1 MPSDYKAICRDNIRR
16 RGEEFDDIGR
26 LISQELYSD
35 RSHFVYELLQN
46 AEDALERRFGQN
58 PDVNSPRAV
67 RFRLFPDRLEFRH
80 FGAPFN
86 EEDVKGVSDVL
97 KGTKKDDVAQI
108 GKFGIGFKS
117 VYAFTASPEIHSGDE
132 HFVIKRYIRPE
143 AKAPDPACQIAK
155 GETVFVFPFDHAK
168 LSKADAFELIL
179 DKLQELGPR
188 VLLFLR
194 RIDEIEWRVELDG
207 EKGQYLKESDP
218 VNGCKIA
225 HRVTVIGQKDGEEEE
240 DENWLIFERPVSV
253 PNTSGQVSVEVGFRL
268 GTNARDEESI
278 GKIDR
283 SPLVVYFPTEKDT
296 KLGFLIQG
304 PYRTTPARDN
314 IPGNDDWNKKLI
326 RETAELV
333 VESLRQLKEMGLLS
347 VSLLGALP
355 IRFEDNGRFNYSR
368 ESALGDFYKEFY
380 PIFSK
385 VREALRT
392 EELLPANDGTFVSA
406 RNAKL
411 VRGAELMKI
420 LNRERLSALFQSRV
434 EIKWLSSDITQDR
447 TPDLRSYLMQELDIE
462 EVTPET
468 FASKLSDQFLAG
480 QDDKWFIRFYE
491 FLSDQ
496 KALTGGILRNK
507 PILRL
512 QDRRHVNPFW
522 NDGSPKAYL
531 VAGSDTET
539 SLPIVKV
546 ELSRHEEVR
555 QFLEALGIP
564 ELDLVAEVIETIL
577 PEYNN
582 TVNVSIEKNKSH
594 LIKIERAY
602 STDSNEK
609 KSRLVEQLRETP
621 FILAEHPSSG
631 ETNYRRPNEVY
642 FGSDEL
648 WMYFDKN
655 NSFACVGLDHPQSA
669 LFRDLGV
676 EETVRI
682 RRKEKDS
689 QGYIPIVSWHGWHK
703 RGLDGFDP
711 DIHVDGL
718 ECAIS
723 HSTPGKSAFI
733 WNEIAI
739 PNSDCIH
746 GIIEKST
753 RQTYERREKEEQLS
767 EFGKLLTETAW
778 LPDSNGNLHKP
789 CDLKLDDLPE
799 SFDRDER
806 LADQLGMKKN
816 VVAKLAEEAG
826 IKETTL
832 NIARRID
839 AAPPE
844 IKQQI
849 DSLLQKENEPPPQQ
863 GKIPFAEALSK
874 TFSAPGKLPSND
886 DTESGGLTPNPS
898 RRREKIQEDIAN
910 DIESES
916 DIGERF
922 TFGIRKKWKGK
933 DDQVRVAFV
942 EWYSGQCQICKKT
955 FTQRNGS
962 PYFEG
967 LYLVSQTTAGWID
980 RVGNVL
986 CLCAEHSAMF
996 QFGRKEVDEDII
1008 QQVMRLKVK
1017 AEGGGGHPAIR
1028 MKLCGAPVEIEFA
1041 EKHLIDLQ
1049 EMTKASQDQ
1058 SDTWSEQDQKDLTIA
1073 SLEYAATL
1081 YPEEEDLV

>member
-296 KLGFLIQG
+296 KLGFLMQG

-314 IPGNDDWNKKLI
+314 IHRHDEWNKNLI
-326 RETAELV
+326 KETAELV

-420 LNRERLSALFQSRV
+420 LNRERLSALFPFRAD
-434 EIKWLSSDITQDR
+434 KWLSSDITQDR

-468 FASKLSDQFLAG
+468 FARNLSKQFLASQNDEWFVEFYKYLLG
-480 QDDKWFIRFYE
+480 QE
-491 FLSDQ
+491 
-496 KALTGGILRNK
+496 ALWRKPRWKNDEPGILRNR

-642 FGSDEL
+642 LGSDEL
-648 WMYFDKN
+648 RIYFSKN
-655 NSFACVGLDHPQSA
+655 NNISFVSPEYTKDTANFLKE
-669 LFRDLGV
+669 LGV
-676 EETVRI
+676 SDKIRIKYRSKLGSDEYVSLTETDWGDYR
-682 RRKEKDS
+682 
-689 QGYIPIVSWHGWHK
+689 
-703 RGLDGFDP
+703 RGLKGFDP
-711 DIHVDGL
+711 DINVDGL
-718 ECAIS
+718 ENALES
-723 HSTPGKSAFI
+723 PSTKRSEII
-733 WNEIAI
+733 WNKIAV
-739 PNSDCIH
+739 NYSHCIK
-746 GIIEKST
+746 GKILISSRRDFSPDASTYQKKIEVSN
-753 RQTYERREKEEQLS
+753 
-767 EFGKLLTETAW
+767 FGKLLIDTAW
-778 LPDSNGNLHKP
+778 LPDSNGDMHKP
-789 CDLKLDDLPE
+789 CDLTLDDLPE
-799 SFDRDER
+799 SFDRDEK
-806 LADQLGMKKN
+806 LADQLGMKKKLQEKF
-816 VVAKLAEEAG
+816 VEGAAKSFGFDSSEEA
-826 IKETTL
+826 KEMAELKRKDPKGYKKWRESYNSRAAFPERATQDSE
-832 NIARRID
+832 RRGKQVGEQYGEASKKKYEPQERSVRTSRGDID
-839 AAPPE
+839 PDFSLRSQYTNE
-844 IKQQI
+844 DDQMICQI
-849 DSLLQKENEPPPQQ
+849 CKEEM
-863 GKIPFAEALSK
+863 PFKKRDGEYYFEAVEALSK
-874 TFSAPGKLPSND
+874 DYLPKEHEAQFLALCPVCAARYKEFVKNGESTMEKLHRALKNSD
-886 DTESGGLTPNPS
+886 GLEVPL
-898 RRREKIQEDIAN
+898 RL
-910 DIESES
+910 
-916 DIGERF
+916 GEWETSLR
-922 TFGIRKKWKGK
+922 
-933 DDQVRVAFV
+933 FV
-942 EWYSGQCQICKKT
+942 EIHRQDMKT
-955 FTQRNGS
+955 I
-962 PYFEG
+962 
-967 LYLVSQTTAGWID
+967 L
-980 RVGNVL
+980 
-986 CLCAEHSAMF
+986 
-996 QFGRKEVDEDII
+996 RKIG
-1008 QQVMRLKVK
+1008 KT
-1017 AEGGGGHPAIR
+1017 
-1028 MKLCGAPVEIEFA
+1028 
-1041 EKHLIDLQ
+1041 EK
-1049 EMTKASQDQ
+1049 
-1058 SDTWSEQDQKDLTIA
+1058 
-1073 SLEYAATL
+1073 
-1081 YPEEEDLV
+1081 

>member
-1 MPSDYKAICRDNIRR
+1 MPSDYNKIRKDNIREY
-16 RGEEFDDIGR
+16 GEGVRHLAFLGG
-26 LISQELYSD
+26 LYAD
-35 RSHFVYELLQN
+35 RTHFIFELLQN
-46 AEDALERRFGQN
+46 AEDAGASRIW
-58 PDVNSPRAV
+58 
-67 RFRLFPDRLEFRH
+67 FRLFEDRLEVTHDGR
-80 FGAPFN
+80 PFN
-86 EEDVKGVSDVL
+86 EDDVRGVCGVGE
-97 KGTKKDDVAQI
+97 GTKAEDLTQI

-117 VYAFTASPEIHSGDE
+117 VYAYTTKPEVHSGDE
-132 HFVIKRYIRPE
+132 NFRIKNYVRPYSVG
-143 AKAPDPACQIAK
+143 PR
-155 GETVFVFPFDHAK
+155 TVDDSWTTLFVFPFDAPSVDPESARREIGVC
-168 LSKADAFELIL
+168 LCNLNV
-179 DKLQELGPR
+179 R
-188 VLLFLR
+188 TLLFLR
-194 RIDEIEWRVELDG
+194 KIKEIEYELPDTSGVYMREEAAQGSARKVEVLG
-207 EKGQYLKESDP
+207 QHNGLEENEK
-218 VNGCKIA
+218 
-225 HRVTVIGQKDGEEEE
+225 
-240 DENWLIFERPVSV
+240 WLIFQRPVTVSDGSV
-253 PNTSGQVSVEVGFRL
+253 RVLVEAGFRIE
-268 GTNARDEESI
+268 TDANDKTESI
-278 GKIDR
+278 ER
-283 SPLVVYFPTEKDT
+283 ENNTPLVVYFPTEKDT

-355 IRFEDNGRFNYSR
+355 IRFEDNGRFNYSH

-512 QDRRHVNPFW
+512 QDGGHVNPFW
-522 NDGSPKAYL
+522 NDGAPNAYL

-546 ELSRHEEVR
+546 ELSRREEVR

-564 ELDLVAEVIETIL
+564 ELDLVEEVIETIL
-577 PEYNN
+577 PKYNN
-582 TVNVSIEKNKSH
+582 TVNVSSKKNKSH

-642 FGSDEL
+642 LGSDEL
-648 WMYFDKN
+648 RMYFCDN
-655 NSFACVGLDHPQSA
+655 ESFNYVKPDHPQSA

-682 RRKEKDS
+682 CRKEKDS
-689 QGYIPIVSWHGWHK
+689 QGYIPIVSHHGRHK

-723 HSTPGKSAFI
+723 HSTPGKSVFI

-778 LPDSNGNLHKP
+778 LPDSNGNMHKP
-789 CDLKLDDLPE
+789 CDLTLDDLPE

-839 AAPPE
+839 AAPPK

-886 DTESGGLTPNPS
+886 DTESGGSTPNPS
-898 RRREKIQEDIAN
+898 RRREKIQKDIAN

-916 DIGERF
+916 DLGERF

-955 FTQRNGS
+955 FIQRNGS

-1017 AEGGGGHPAIR
+1017 AEGGGHPAIR
-1028 MKLCGAPVEIEFA
+1028 MKLCGSPVEIEFA

-1049 EMTKASQDQ
+1049 EMIKASQDQ
-1058 SDTWSEQDQKDLTIA
+1058 SDTWSEQDQKDLTVA